1 MKLDENSFFKHVLD
15 RISDAVCLLD
25 SRGLIVYANDSV
37 RRITGFSTDE
47 LLGRP
52 CGQTFLRQLDEDGEN
67 LCAAGRCLGQQVLRD
82 KLPREQESYIIHKA
96 GFRIPIQLQ
105 VSPILGTNGEVVGVA
120 HILHDNTANVLIYQ
134 NLEELQKQVY
144 LDALTGLFNRQYMEK
159 RIEDKLDE
167 FQRYHWIFG
176 VLFIDIDHFK
186 DVNDA
191 HGHAVGDEILKLV
204 SRTFQV
210 NTRPSDVFGRWGGEE
225 FLGLIGSAGD
235 RDLMEVAR
243 RFRILV
249 AKSELQTDLEI
260 VRVTISV
267 GATLVQAGDTV
278 ESLVDRADQLM
289 YQSKQSGRNRV
300 TMEFPRTR

>member
-1 MKLDENSFFKHVLD
+1 
-15 RISDAVCLLD
+15 
-25 SRGLIVYANDSV
+25 
-37 RRITGFSTDE
+37 
-47 LLGRP
+47 
-52 CGQTFLRQLDEDGEN
+52 
-67 LCAAGRCLGQQVLRD
+67 
-82 KLPREQESYIIHKA
+82 
-96 GFRIPIQLQ
+96 
-105 VSPILGTNGEVVGVA
+105 
-120 HILHDNTANVLIYQ
+120 
-134 NLEELQKQVY
+134 
-144 LDALTGLFNRQYMEK
+144 
-159 RIEDKLDE
+159 
-167 FQRYHWIFG
+167 
-176 VLFIDIDHFK
+176 
-186 DVNDA
+186 
-191 HGHAVGDEILKLV
+191 VGDEILKLV

-289 YQSKQSGRNRV
+289 YQSKQSERK
-300 TMEFPRTR
+300 